1 MFSVLVL
8 FVFVGLVNDEIGY
21 LVEEI
26 FKPSIE
32 GVAWFLLAVY
42 SKMWQEKDKL
52 KSKSLNQMDQNL
64 EVWKSLSLPI

>member
-1 MFSVLVL
+1 MFRVLVL
-8 FVFVGLVNDEIGY
+8 FVFVGLVKDEIGY
-21 LVEEI
+21 LAEEI

-32 GVAWFLLAVY
+32 GVAWFLLAAY

-64 EVWKSLSLPI
+64 EVWESLSLPI